1 MRFCGSCRPCMGTGK
16 LTVCVRGCSC
26 LHLWTQV
33 ADNTMAANQNTV
45 NARSHKS
52 IVEQRCL
59 QIVCVCVC
67 CVVQGNGAAGLP
79 EVSCQDM
86 SRHCHSIGSSP
97 LCLASQP
104 ACWTDLVFAKN
115 SNIGENILRAESIRK
130 FWVVGNSSH
139 VIFEIQGTSFHKN
152 LRNETVQFWNLQRK
166 YIKRFCLREVIQ
178 KIWKFSHDSCH

>member
-1 MRFCGSCRPCMGTGK
+1 MGTGK
-16 LTVCVRGCSC
+16 LTVCEGGCSC

-33 ADNTMAANQNTV
+33 VDNTMAANQNTV

-59 QIVCVCVC
+59 QIVWVCVCVC

-97 LCLASQP
+97 LCLASDP
-104 ACWTDLVFAKN
+104 ACCWTDLTFAKN
-115 SNIGENILRAESIRK
+115 SNIDENILRVELIRK
-130 FWVVGNSSH
+130 VWVVGNSGQ
-139 VIFEIQGTSFHKN
+139 VIFEIQGTSYHKK
-152 LRNETVQFWNLQRK
+152 WNGAN
-166 YIKRFCLREVIQ
+166 FGT
-178 KIWKFSHDSCH
+178 WKENISNWHEDFV